1 MAQMSGSDHELLKFT
16 VEIDRQ
22 KVKQPA
28 KRHISRV
35 LSETAT
41 TKDIVAALKDSEWP
55 FVPFNKVT
63 GISDLLVVPKVHKQS
78 LLVAKRALKALETS
92 ETPADFA
99 EKVRGIRSAD
109 FENMLEHLPEQMKD
123 NPRTFYKLVKAV
135 GDVVKAGVL
144 VEEIVN
150 NPGEANEETVSVE
163 KGLEEMI
170 RDTYCLKKSWG
181 YGQVDGK

>member
-1 MAQMSGSDHELLKFT
+1 M
-16 VEIDRQ
+16 
-22 KVKQPA
+22 
-28 KRHISRV
+28 
-35 LSETAT
+35 
-41 TKDIVAALKDSEWP
+41 
-55 FVPFNKVT
+55 
-63 GISDLLVVPKVHKQS
+63 
-78 LLVAKRALKALETS
+78 VAKRALKALEIS
-92 ETPADFA
+92 ETPTEFADA
-99 EKVRGIRSAD
+99 VRGIRTDD
-109 FENMLEHLPEQMKD
+109 FENMLNNLPEQMKD

-181 YGQVDGK
+181 VGQVDG